1 MNSLIRRCNHFILL
15 AMIIILCLCSRAI
28 SQTWTFQRLT
38 GVPSG
43 NWKSVAM
50 SDDGTIMYVVAP
62 SSVYRS
68 LNSGVTWSRINA
80 NLNSYY
86 AVACDS
92 TCTVVTIGAN
102 SNGIWSNIGGSFTQT
117 YSNSN
122 TYTIYQIVM
131 DSTGKYVV
139 AMCCKSILQFIFF

>member
-1 MNSLIRRCNHFILL
+1 
-15 AMIIILCLCSRAI
+15 
-28 SQTWTFQRLT
+28 
-38 GVPSG
+38 
-43 NWKSVAM
+43 M

-68 LNSGVTWSRINA
+68 TNSGVTWSRINA

-122 TYTIYQIVM
+122 SYTIYQIVM
-131 DSTGKYVV
+131 DSTGTYVA
-139 AMCCKSILQFIFF
+139 AMCCKSILQLFFYFLNDIFDSL